1 MDSTVHC
8 ARTGAGEREIMFHYE
23 RFRDSTEHLE
33 DGETLRARLT
43 EDGYLFLRTCCHE
56 RRSLMYVPGF

>member
-1 MDSTVHC
+1 
-8 ARTGAGEREIMFHYE
+8 MFHYE

-56 RRSLMYVPGF
+56 RRSLMCVPGF